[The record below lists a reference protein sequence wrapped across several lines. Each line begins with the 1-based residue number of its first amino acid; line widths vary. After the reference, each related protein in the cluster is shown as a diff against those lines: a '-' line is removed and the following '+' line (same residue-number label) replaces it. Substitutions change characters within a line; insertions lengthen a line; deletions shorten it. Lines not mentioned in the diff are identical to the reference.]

1 MLLHIG
7 FEPPTPEIMEAWKAW
22 FADVDD
28 AAIEHGGFM
37 SGNEITAGGED
48 ELPWGP
54 DAMMGYSIIAAETME
69 AALAIAR
76 QSVHQS
82 NTRSRPGS
90 AHRKP
95 AVLRSPTCSTTHFPI
110 TWA

>member
-1 MLLHIG
+1 MKKFMLLHIG

-37 SGNEITAGGED
+37 SGNEITAGSED

-54 DAMMGYSIIAAETME
+54 DAMTGYSIIAAETME

-76 QSVHQS
+76 ANPFIKAIRVYEVREHQG
-82 NTRSRPGS
+82 PDG
-90 AHRKP
+90 
-95 AVLRSPTCSTTHFPI
+95 
-110 TWA
+110 

>member
-1 MLLHIG
+1 MKKFMLLHIG

-22 FADVDD
+22 FADVGD

-54 DAMMGYSIIAAETME
+54 DSMTGYSIIAAETME

-76 QSVHQS
+76 ANPFIKAIRVYEVREHQDPDGQK
-82 NTRSRPGS
+82 RGG
-90 AHRKP
+90 
-95 AVLRSPTCSTTHFPI
+95 
-110 TWA
+110 